1 MASDNRTSVRFE
13 LAMTVAEVPL
23 MLGSTVGGPA
33 GWTFAGS
40 ADFTGEDGAPGLSL
54 SQLIARLQR
63 EHGGGEWFEREP
75 VDVALTGLS
84 ARYQAEPTAFTV
96 RTDIAVTLH
105 EGATRDEDVTLDLA
119 FLLAR
124 TARDGEAEASALLVA
139 LMTASP
145 IDLRTVAGADTG
157 LIGRFLGD
165 IRIDRLG
172 VFYASDEITIDGE
185 LIDPRDDAPVAFAK
199 GPSFLA
205 RFGDGRS
212 FTDLALPPPSA
223 GEPETTAKPPATEAA
238 TRAPAA
244 GKPEKG
250 EPEHGPL
257 RYWKPL
263 DKTIGPLK
271 FKRIG
276 GEWDN
281 GRLGVLLDASVSLAG
296 LSVGLAGFAV
306 RVEPAKLPKLTFADL
321 EFGLDGMDVSF
332 ARGPVTIS
340 GALLRTVEDG
350 RVAYTGRAMIRAA
363 SFSIGAIGSYT
374 TTREGEPSFFIFG
387 AFSGVLGGP
396 PCFVVQGVAAGFGYN
411 RALTIPDIEDVR
423 EFPLVALALGP
434 PETGEAGALDQL
446 RASDHFPAVA
456 GQYWIAAGIRFTSF
470 KLVEGFALV
479 TAQFG
484 VRFEIALIGVATL
497 RQPPA
502 PAPKAL
508 VNVEL
513 ALLAR
518 ICPDDGF
525 LSVQAQLTRN
535 SFLFDPSCRLTG
547 GFAFCVWF
555 KPTNPDAIDRA
566 GDFVV
571 TLGGYHP
578 NFQIPAHYPNPPRI
592 GFDWR
597 MPECGVSITGGAYFA
612 LTPSF
617 IMAGGR
623 LNALFRSGDFSAW
636 FEAHA
641 DFLIGWAPLHYE
653 AQVGVRIGAA
663 LVLRLG
669 GLSSVLSFELG
680 ATLTIWGPP
689 FAGEAYIDL
698 GIVAFTV
705 PLGDR
710 AAPRTAPPIDWPEFE
725 RTFLPPEWI
734 GVSIAAGL
742 VEDRTGDHGY
752 AIVNPSALRLA
763 VETFVPAV
771 SMTVDAKEV
780 AAPGERPRLGIRPL
794 GARELKSDIAVT
806 LSRGAMDCRP
816 ILKNAPEALWSDA
829 PTPDARGASPLAAN
843 VINEVLMGVEML
855 PHACRSFARVESR
868 VGIGED
874 AHDLPGRPQ
883 RVWAVAPW
891 FEPTERMRKFR
902 QAWRSPRPETLA
914 ALEALGF
921 GQAAAAPDLPEAF
934 PDLWLAAPSLTPMG
948 ALPEPK
954 HAG

>member
-1 MASDNRTSVRFE
+1 MASDNRTSLRFE
-13 LAMTVAEVPL
+13 LGMTVAEVPL

-40 ADFTGEDGAPGLSL
+40 ASFTGEDGAPALRL
-54 SQLIARLQR
+54 SQLIARLKR
-63 EHGGGEWFEREP
+63 EHGGGDWFEREP

-84 ARYQAEPTAFTV
+84 AQYRSEPSAFTV
-96 RTDIAVTLH
+96 RTDIAVTLR
-105 EGATRDEDVTLDLA
+105 EGATRDRDVTLDLA

-124 TARDGEAEASALLVA
+124 TAGDGEETASALLVA
-139 LMTASP
+139 LMTAGP

-172 VFYASDEITIDGE
+172 VFHASEAITIDGA
-185 LIDPRDDAPVAFAK
+185 LIDPRGGEPVAFAK
-199 GPSFLA
+199 GPSFSA
-205 RFGDGRS
+205 RLGDGRS
-212 FTDLALPPPSA
+212 FTEIALPPPSA
-223 GEPETTAKPPATEAA
+223 DDPGTPAKPPPTEAA
-238 TRAPAA
+238 TRAPRADRPTEGA
-244 GKPEKG
+244 S
-250 EPEHGPL
+250 EHGPL
-257 RYWKPL
+257 RYWKKL
-263 DKTIGPLK
+263 DKTVGPLK

-276 GEWDN
+276 GEWND
-281 GRLGVLLDASVSLAG
+281 GRLGLLLDASVSLAG

-306 RVEPAKLPKLTFADL
+306 RVEPAKLPKLKFADL
-321 EFGLDGMDVSF
+321 EFGLDGMDLSF

-340 GALLRTVEDG
+340 GALLRTTEDG
-350 RVAYTGRAMIRAA
+350 RIAYTGQAMIRAA

-374 TTREGEPSFFIFG
+374 TTKEGDPSFFIFG
-387 AFSGVLGGP
+387 AFAGVLGGP

-434 PETGEAGALDQL
+434 SESGEAGALDRL

-456 GQYWIAAGIRFTSF
+456 GQYWIAAGIKFTAF

-502 PAPKAL
+502 PAPRAL

-525 LSVQAQLTRN
+525 LSVQAQLTGN
-535 SFLFDPSCRLTG
+535 SFLFDARCRLTG

-578 NFQIPAHYPNPPRI
+578 KFDVPAHYPNPPRI

-689 FAGEAYIDL
+689 FAGEAHVDL

-710 AAPRTAPPIDWPEFE
+710 AAPRTAPPIHWPEFE

-771 SMTVDAKEV
+771 SIRVGEQAV
-780 AAPGERPRLGIRPL
+780 AAPGDRPRLGIRPL
-794 GARELKSDIAVT
+794 GARDLKSDIAVT

-816 ILKNAPEALWSDA
+816 VLKNAPEALWSDA
-829 PTPDARGASPLAAN
+829 PTPDARGGAPLAAK
-843 VINEVLMGVEML
+843 VIKEALMGVEML
-855 PHACRSFARVESR
+855 PPACRSFASVESR
-868 VGIGED
+868 VGIGD
-874 AHDLPGRPQ
+874 DPHDLPARPV
-883 RVWAVAPW
+883 RRWTDARW
-891 FEPTERMRKFR
+891 IEPTERMTKFR
-902 QAWRSPRPETLA
+902 QGWRSPRPETLA

-934 PDLWLAAPSLTPMG
+934 PDLWLAAPSLTPIG
-948 ALPEPK
+948 ALPEPP